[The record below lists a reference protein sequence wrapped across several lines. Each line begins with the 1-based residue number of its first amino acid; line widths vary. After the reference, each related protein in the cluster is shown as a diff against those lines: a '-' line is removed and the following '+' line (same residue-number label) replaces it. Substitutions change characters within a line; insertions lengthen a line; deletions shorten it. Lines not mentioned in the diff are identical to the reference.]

1 MEILAN
7 HVPNKE
13 FISKLK
19 NSYNSAKR
27 KYIIQLKMGKVL
39 G

>member
-7 HVPNKE
+7 QVPNKE

-27 KYIIQLKMGKVL
+27 KHIIQLKMGKGL